1 MVYSTCTLTHQENED
16 VIAEFLES
24 AENGSFSVDSLAGE
38 VPSSW
43 RRFVRQD
50 GTFQS
55 LPERGGPDGHFVAR
69 LRRAPVGESSD

>member
-1 MVYSTCTLTHQENED
+1 MVYSTCTLTPRENEH

-24 AENGSFSVDSLAGE
+24 AEGERFSLDSLAGE
-38 VPSSW
+38 VPASW

>member
-1 MVYSTCTLTHQENED
+1 VVYSTCTLTPRENEH

-24 AENGSFSVDSLAGE
+24 AEGERFSLDSLAGE
-38 VPSSW
+38 VPASW

-55 LPERGGPDGHFVAR
+55 LPEQSGPDGHFVAR